1 MDGQRNY
8 PDEQEPRWY
17 AGERG
22 YAESGWRGRT
32 DERYPEDGYRVPEQ
46 RSAEVDE
53 NRYAAL
59 AEPGA
64 RYVEPD
70 RYSDGDRYPES
81 DRYADNDR
89 YGDSDRYADGD
100 RYAGGDRFGAERHRE
115 PESRHADES
124 RIPLDT
130 DARDDQGRTSYGA
143 GDPTRGGARGSIRL
157 PLEPPSRGTG
167 GGADLL
173 DSGRADP
180 LDTRR
185 GGPERTGLVEI
196 GRRPADSGRP
206 VSPAA
211 PPGGELGRPQEAAHS
226 VIDVPLPTVEPA
238 PVAEPPRAKETH
250 HHTTEALRAPSDAHR
265 VAEPPRTVDAT
276 RDGDVHRPL
285 ELPTGP
291 MPAVTMHQSEPPP
304 GDGPRF
310 PNDPFDRAA
319 PRRPGGG
326 SAPVGDGVYRTRRPG
341 LAVAYAL
348 LVLIF
353 EVPAL
358 VLLGSALLADPVSFG
373 GVVAGIMLVLG
384 LPVFGAGLYA
394 LATGAA
400 GLAEPGRAW
409 LRPPT
414 AYLTVGLVLFV
425 AAALAAG

>member
-22 YAESGWRGRT
+22 YSESGWRGRA
-32 DERYPEDGYRVPEQ
+32 DERYPDDGYRVPEQ
-46 RSAEVDE
+46 RSGEVEE

-59 AEPGA
+59 ADPGPRHA
-64 RYVEPD
+64 GPGG
-70 RYSDGDRYPES
+70 YSDGDRYT
-81 DRYADNDR
+81 
-89 YGDSDRYADGD
+89 DSD
-100 RYAGGDRFGAERHRE
+100 RYAGGDRYADDDRFGADRHRE
-115 PESRHADES
+115 PESRHAEEL
-124 RIPLDT
+124 RTQLDIEV
-130 DARDDQGRTSYGA
+130 RDDQGRAGYGSGEA
-143 GDPTRGGARGSIRL
+143 ARGALGSIRL

-173 DSGRADP
+173 DSGRGEP

-196 GRRPADSGRP
+196 GRRPTEPGRP
-206 VSPAA
+206 VSPAGPPA
-211 PPGGELGRPQEAAHS
+211 PEPARS
-226 VIDVPLPTVEPA
+226 VIDVPVPPVEPG
-238 PVAEPPRAKETH
+238 PMAEPPRAAEPQHRPEMH
-250 HHTTEALRAPSDAHR
+250 HHATEALRAPSDAHR
-265 VAEPPRTVDAT
+265 IPDAPRVPDAGRT
-276 RDGDVHRPL
+276 IDANRDADAHRPL

-291 MPAVTMHQSEPPP
+291 MPAVTMHQAEAPP
-304 GDGPRF
+304 GDGPRY
-310 PNDPFDRAA
+310 PGDPFDRAA
-319 PRRPGGG
+319 PRRPGGT
-326 SAPVGDGVYRTRRPG
+326 APVGDGVYRTRRPG

-358 VLLGSALLADPVSFG
+358 VLLANALLADPISFG
-373 GVVAGIMLVLG
+373 GVVAGVMLVLG